1 MYIPGMEEIVHLALK
16 EDIGNGDV
24 TTLSTVPSE
33 NISSGKFIAKENLIV
48 CGLPVIQ
55 YVYETIDSR
64 IKINFLVNDGDSVSK
79 GDIIATIEGPS
90 QGILTGERTALNLLQ
105 RLSGVATKTGEAVNQ
120 IEGTNAVIVD
130 TRKTT
135 PGMRALEKYAV
146 RTGGGTNH
154 RIGLYDGILIKDN
167 HIQAAGGI
175 TQAINN
181 ARAYAHHLLK
191 IEVEVE
197 NFIQLEEALNA
208 KADIIMLDNM
218 SVSHMAEAVKI
229 VRGRALTEASGNM
242 GEKNLKEVA
251 ETGVDLISIGALTH
265 SSRAM
270 DISLKF
276 DAYSK

>member
-1 MYIPGMEEIVHLALK
+1 MFIPGMEEIIQLALK
-16 EDIGNGDV
+16 EDMGNGDV

-33 NISSGKFIAKENLIV
+33 NRSSGKFIAKESLVV
-48 CGLPVIQ
+48 CGLPVIKR
-55 YVYETIDSR
+55 VYEIIDAH
-64 IKINFLVNDGDSVSK
+64 IEINFFVKDGDFVNK
-79 GDIIATIEGPS
+79 GDVIAAIEGSS
-90 QGILTGERTALNLLQ
+90 QGILAGERTALNMLQ
-105 RLSGVATKTGEAVNQ
+105 RLSGVATKTREAVKQ
-120 IEGTNAVIVD
+120 IEGTKAVIID

-135 PGMRALEKYAV
+135 PGMRTLEKYAV
-146 RTGGGTNH
+146 KTGGGTNH
-154 RIGLYDGILIKDN
+154 RTGLYDGILIKDN

-175 TQAINN
+175 TEAINN

-197 NFIQLEEALNA
+197 NFIQLEEALRA

-218 SVSHMAEAVKI
+218 SITDMAKAVRI
-229 VRGRALTEASGNM
+229 VNGQALTEASGNM
-242 GEKNLKEVA
+242 GEKDLREVA

-276 DAYSK
+276 DK